1 MSGLAVYRDATLG
14 VHFEI
19 DDSFAPGPRREWP
32 AGMPGDVRS
41 ACLVASG
48 SGGEQAVLSISRVA
62 AGSDTSPQ
70 EVADHLLI
78 HNRYAAHT
86 AEQNGWTIH
95 SPWKAALLAGY
106 PAMHCDYV
114 APGPAAASGVPAAT
128 SAMPTA
134 PLPADFGPA
143 APVAADA
150 LPTAP
155 PYCGAPPDSPLAA
168 PGQSASAG
176 HVQAWIAYAG
186 RQTFQLMLVVDP
198 PGDLARNRALMDTV
212 VRTFEIGEP
221 PADDS
226 GGENVPR
233 AQPAPV
239 EPD

>member
-1 MSGLAVYRDATLG
+1 
-14 VHFEI
+14 
-19 DDSFAPGPRREWP
+19 
-32 AGMPGDVRS
+32 
-41 ACLVASG
+41 
-48 SGGEQAVLSISRVA
+48 
-62 AGSDTSPQ
+62 
-70 EVADHLLI
+70 
-78 HNRYAAHT
+78 
-86 AEQNGWTIH
+86 
-95 SPWKAALLAGY
+95 
-106 PAMHCDYV
+106 MHCDYV

-226 GGENVPR
+226 GGGEHPR
-233 AQPAPV
+233 AARAGRAGLSLPWRDTG
-239 EPD
+239 EF